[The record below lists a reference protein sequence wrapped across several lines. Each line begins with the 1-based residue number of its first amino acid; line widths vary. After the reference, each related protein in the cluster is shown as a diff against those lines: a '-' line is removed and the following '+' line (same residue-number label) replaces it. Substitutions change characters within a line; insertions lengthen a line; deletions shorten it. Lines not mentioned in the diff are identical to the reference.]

1 MSQVLN
7 NSQFI
12 EKARKA
18 HGDKYDYSKV
28 NYVNARTKVCIICP
42 IHGEFWQEPNVHI
55 RTCGCTECGKNI
67 KQKRLTLTNQQ
78 FIEKAK
84 QIHGDKYDY
93 SKVNYVNA
101 KTEVCIICP
110 IHGEFWQKPTNHL
123 QGNGCHKCA
132 KLNRYK
138 NSRKQ
143 KTTNDFIS
151 ECREKYNE
159 RFDYSKTVYIDAKTP
174 VIVYDKI
181 LNNYLSITPTQL
193 LSKKRSSKKR
203 TNKDNFVEK
212 AREKYGDKYDYNET
226 EYINSKTKIK
236 FRCPIHGELEQLPS
250 NHLKYGCR
258 LCSHQKKS
266 ASFSL
271 TKDQFIEK
279 SRKVHGDRYDYSK
292 VEYVNNRTKVCI
304 ICPEHGEF
312 WQSPSKHL
320 SGHGCPK
327 CKKSYLEYEISVY
340 LNKNNIKYVE
350 QYSPLFLKNGRGLQ
364 RLDFYLPDY
373 NIAIECQGIQHFI
386 NTNFSYNSKVTTVFE
401 RDLRKYNKC
410 INNNINILYYVK
422 KEIFQLKDIYPIYNE
437 QNTFYDCS
445 FIKEYITRNYKN

>member
-1 MSQVLN
+1 M
-7 NSQFI
+7 
-12 EKARKA
+12 
-18 HGDKYDYSKV
+18 
-28 NYVNARTKVCIICP
+28 
-42 IHGEFWQEPNVHI
+42 
-55 RTCGCTECGKNI
+55 
-67 KQKRLTLTNQQ
+67 
-78 FIEKAK
+78 
-84 QIHGDKYDY
+84 
-93 SKVNYVNA
+93 
-101 KTEVCIICP
+101 
-110 IHGEFWQKPTNHL
+110 
-123 QGNGCHKCA
+123 
-132 KLNRYK
+132 
-138 NSRKQ
+138 
-143 KTTNDFIS
+143 
-151 ECREKYNE
+151 
-159 RFDYSKTVYIDAKTP
+159 
-174 VIVYDKI
+174 
-181 LNNYLSITPTQL
+181 
-193 LSKKRSSKKR
+193 
-203 TNKDNFVEK
+203 
-212 AREKYGDKYDYNET
+212 
-226 EYINSKTKIK
+226 
-236 FRCPIHGELEQLPS
+236 
-250 NHLKYGCR
+250 
-258 LCSHQKKS
+258 CSHQKKS

-279 SRKVHGDRYDYSK
+279 ARKVHGDRYDYSK

-304 ICPEHGEF
+304 ICPIHGEF

-350 QYSPLFLKNGRGLQ
+350 QYSPLFLKNGKGLQ